1 MDMEHVVGRVLDQIN
16 TATKDSEGYWH
27 MKCSFVETATYS
39 DGTEKQEFLE
49 SEAMDK
55 DFYVAYQMA
64 LESVL
69 LELRALTSLRGFD
82 SLIDG
87 VEYERKLEA
96 ENDSNSKTHENISA
110 Q

>member
-1 MDMEHVVGRVLDQIN
+1 MDMNNVVGRVLNQSN
-16 TATKDSEGYWH
+16 FATKDADGYWH
-27 MKCSFVETATYS
+27 MKCSFVETATFS
-39 DGTEKQEFLE
+39 DGTEKEEFIE

-55 DFYVAYQMA
+55 DFYVAYQVA

-87 VEYERKLEA
+87 MEYERKLEA
-96 ENDSNSKTHENISA
+96 ENGSNSKADEDTPT